1 MFFSFSQK
9 TKDTC
14 VGGQSPIA
22 ARSSLDCTAYIAALR
37 MEGRREAEQLCA
49 SVTQVMHT
57 LSNEPSV
64 GLYYVMEHIQR
75 SVPALVADKAQ
86 HVQVAEAFGG
96 AGLDAKFAL
105 EDMRAATSGGTMR
118 ALENVAKLAESSRQ
132 KLAGVEATAA
142 VQRDRVS

>member
-1 MFFSFSQK
+1 
-9 TKDTC
+9 
-14 VGGQSPIA
+14 
-22 ARSSLDCTAYIAALR
+22 

-96 AGLDAKFAL
+96 VDLDAKFAL
-105 EDMRAATSGGTMR
+105 EDLSSATSGGTMR
-118 ALENVAKLAESSRQ
+118 ALENVAKLAERSQQ
-132 KLAGVEATAA
+132 KLVNIPLW
-142 VQRDRVS
+142 RNR